1 MPPGNLMLLFYG
13 GFLALGGQPFNEP
26 HFFSHKTDELI
37 LPPSGCTVA
46 EMYCLRRAL
55 QRVALPPEY
64 QINNAHPGSSVR
76 QAGRLPEGL
85 LYRLILSLLLGR

>member
-1 MPPGNLMLLFYG
+1 MLLFYDC
-13 GFLALGGQPFNEP
+13 FLAFLTQLFSQP
-26 HFFSHKTDELI
+26 HLLRHKTDKCV
-37 LPPSGCTVA
+37 LPPLGAAVA

-76 QAGRLPEGL
+76 QAGRLQDGL